1 MNPFIELVCI
11 CPISP
16 FRLDQQSEP
25 LELDPVG
32 MAAPFELP
40 DAELPDFELGE
51 NDIPGVS
58 LEGLGDTWEKDHTI
72 RARAVS
78 SKSLLA
84 WPSPKHVG
92 VINFTTAKQNV
103 LVLSHLL
110 ELWCPQVPCAKT
122 VNIDQVRTEVGWRN
136 QTLTL
141 KCLAKQKH
149 MIYSSITTCH
159 SYGIETFPYLTGSLL
174 ESIPQV
180 RTFRSKLGWED
191 DEIAVNCDS
200 MSIRG
205 FVTYLGKRHN
215 GAARRDF

>member
-1 MNPFIELVCI
+1 M
-11 CPISP
+11 
-16 FRLDQQSEP
+16 
-25 LELDPVG
+25 ELDPIG
-32 MAAPFELP
+32 MAAPLELP

-58 LEGLGDTWEKDHTI
+58 LEGLGDAWEKDHTI

-78 SKSLLA
+78 SKNLLA

-122 VNIDQVRTEVGWRN
+122 VNIDQVRSEVGWKN
-136 QTLTL
+136 KSILTP
-141 KCLAKQKH
+141 KMPSPKKYD
-149 MIYSSITTCH
+149 IYSIITTCR
-159 SYGIETFPYLTGSLL
+159 SYGIKTFPYLTGSFL